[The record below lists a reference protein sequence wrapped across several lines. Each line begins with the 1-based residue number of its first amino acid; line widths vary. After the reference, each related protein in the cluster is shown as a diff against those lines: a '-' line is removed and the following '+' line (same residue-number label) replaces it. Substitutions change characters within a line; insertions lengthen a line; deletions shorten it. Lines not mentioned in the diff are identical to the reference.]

1 MPCCLHCLS
10 SLFSLLLLPFAERR
24 GQNEMLW
31 EITTFTKRC
40 FSMHLHRLPAC
51 GSHATSVWKPSYQR
65 VVAMLPTT
73 GSSTTSSV
81 VRLRVRANALPNDA
95 VRTLLLVYKSA
106 RSSVCLRHLPCCG
119 IAFMRKTKRAT
130 IVCPRRSPC
139 CGIATK
145 LQTKRVAIVC
155 PRRSPC
161 CGIAST
167 RQTKRVAIVCPRR
180 SPCCGIAFMRK
191 TKRVAIVCPRR
202 LPCCGIAYCPLR
214 PVTGM
219 ITSSICFLSC
229 IAYPPLSTSFWRG
242 IGVSRL
248 CSCVL
253 VKPSCQGFIL
263 LHLRL

>member
-1 MPCCLHCLS
+1 MPCCLYCLS

-31 EITTFTKRC
+31 QITTFTKRC

-81 VRLRVRANALPNDA
+81 VRLRVRANAVPNDA
-95 VRTLLLVYKSA
+95 VRTLLLVYKSV

-119 IAFMRKTKRAT
+119 IASMRQTKRAT

-139 CGIATK
+139 CGIASTW
-145 LQTKRVAIVC
+145 QTKRAVIVC
-155 PRRSPC
+155 L
-161 CGIAST
+161 
-167 RQTKRVAIVCPRR
+167 QH
-180 SPCCGIAFMRK
+180 
-191 TKRVAIVCPRR
+191 

-219 ITSSICFLSC
+219 VTSSICFLSC

-248 CSCVL
+248 CPCVL

>member
-1 MPCCLHCLS
+1 
-10 SLFSLLLLPFAERR
+10 
-24 GQNEMLW
+24 MLW

-81 VRLRVRANALPNDA
+81 VRLRVRANAVPNDA
-95 VRTLLLVYKSA
+95 VRTLLLVYKSV

-119 IAFMRKTKRAT
+119 IASM
-130 IVCPRRSPC
+130 
-139 CGIATK
+139 
-145 LQTKRVAIVC
+145 
-155 PRRSPC
+155 
-161 CGIAST
+161 
-167 RQTKRVAIVCPRR
+167 RQTKRAV
-180 SPCCGIAFMRK
+180 
-191 TKRVAIVCPRR
+191 IVCPRR

>member
-1 MPCCLHCLS
+1 M
-10 SLFSLLLLPFAERR
+10 
-24 GQNEMLW
+24 
-31 EITTFTKRC
+31 RC
-40 FSMHLHRLPAC
+40 FGKLQPLQKGAFLC
-51 GSHATSVWKPSYQR
+51 ICTAYQR

-81 VRLRVRANALPNDA
+81 VRLRVRANAVPNDA
-95 VRTLLLVYKSA
+95 VRTLLLVYKSV

-119 IAFMRKTKRAT
+119 IATTRK
-130 IVCPRRSPC
+130 
-139 CGIATK
+139 
-145 LQTKRVAIVC
+145 TKRVAIVC

-167 RQTKRVAIVCPRR
+167 WQTKRAV
-180 SPCCGIAFMRK
+180 
-191 TKRVAIVCPRR
+191 IVCPRR

-219 ITSSICFLSC
+219 VTSSICFLSC

>member
-1 MPCCLHCLS
+1 M
-10 SLFSLLLLPFAERR
+10 
-24 GQNEMLW
+24 
-31 EITTFTKRC
+31 RC
-40 FSMHLHRLPAC
+40 FGKLQPLQKGAFLC
-51 GSHATSVWKPSYQR
+51 ICTAYQR

-81 VRLRVRANALPNDA
+81 VRLRVRANAVPNDA
-95 VRTLLLVYKSA
+95 VRTLLLVYKSV

-119 IAFMRKTKRAT
+119 IASMRQTKRAVIVCLQHLPCCGIASMRKTKPAT
-130 IVCPRRSPC
+130 IGCLRHLPC
-139 CGIATK
+139 CGIATTRK
-145 LQTKRVAIVC
+145 TKRVAIVC

-167 RQTKRVAIVCPRR
+167 WQTKRAV
-180 SPCCGIAFMRK
+180 
-191 TKRVAIVCPRR
+191 IVCPRR

-219 ITSSICFLSC
+219 VTSSICFLSC

>member
-1 MPCCLHCLS
+1 
-10 SLFSLLLLPFAERR
+10 
-24 GQNEMLW
+24 
-31 EITTFTKRC
+31 
-40 FSMHLHRLPAC
+40 MHLHRLPAC

-130 IVCPRRSPC
+130 
-139 CGIATK
+139 
-145 LQTKRVAIVC
+145 IVC

>member
-1 MPCCLHCLS
+1 
-10 SLFSLLLLPFAERR
+10 
-24 GQNEMLW
+24 MLW

-40 FSMHLHRLPAC
+40 FSLHLHRLPAC
-51 GSHATSVWKPSYQR
+51 GSHATSRWKPSYQR
-65 VVAMLPTT
+65 VVAMLPVT

-81 VRLRVRANALPNDA
+81 VRLRVRANAVPNDA
-95 VRTLLLVYKSA
+95 VRTLLLVYKSV

-119 IAFMRKTKRAT
+119 IASMRKTKPAT
-130 IVCPRRSPC
+130 IGCLRH
-139 CGIATK
+139 
-145 LQTKRVAIVC
+145 L
-155 PRRSPC
+155 PC

-167 RQTKRVAIVCPRR
+167 RQTKRAVIVCLQH
-180 SPCCGIAFMRK
+180 
-191 TKRVAIVCPRR
+191 

>member
-1 MPCCLHCLS
+1 
-10 SLFSLLLLPFAERR
+10 
-24 GQNEMLW
+24 MLW

-95 VRTLLLVYKSA
+95 VRTLLLVNKSA
-106 RSSVCLRHLPCCG
+106 RSSVCLRH
-119 IAFMRKTKRAT
+119 
-130 IVCPRRSPC
+130 
-139 CGIATK
+139 
-145 LQTKRVAIVC
+145 
-155 PRRSPC
+155 
-161 CGIAST
+161 
-167 RQTKRVAIVCPRR
+167 
-180 SPCCGIAFMRK
+180 
-191 TKRVAIVCPRR
+191 

>member
-1 MPCCLHCLS
+1 
-10 SLFSLLLLPFAERR
+10 
-24 GQNEMLW
+24 
-31 EITTFTKRC
+31 
-40 FSMHLHRLPAC
+40 MHLHRLPAC
-51 GSHATSVWKPSYQR
+51 GSHATSAWKPSYQR
-65 VVAMLPTT
+65 VVAMLPVT

-81 VRLRVRANALPNDA
+81 VRLRVRANAVPNDA
-95 VRTLLLVYKSA
+95 VRTLLLVYKSV

-119 IAFMRKTKRAT
+119 IASMRQTKRAV
-130 IVCPRRSPC
+130 IVCLQHLPC

-161 CGIAST
+161 CGIAT
-167 RQTKRVAIVCPRR
+167 T
-180 SPCCGIAFMRK
+180 RK

-219 ITSSICFLSC
+219 VTSSICFLSC